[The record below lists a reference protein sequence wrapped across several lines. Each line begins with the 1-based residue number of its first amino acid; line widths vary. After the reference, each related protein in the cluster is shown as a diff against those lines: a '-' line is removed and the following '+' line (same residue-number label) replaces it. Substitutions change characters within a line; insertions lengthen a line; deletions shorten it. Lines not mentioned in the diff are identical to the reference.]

1 MNARTILAALVA
13 LLFFVDIAAAQDALT
28 VEEKGWLAKATRSED
43 NGWIRIKIG
52 GAPFERGFQ
61 HGYLL
66 AAEFKD
72 AWRVYD
78 AMTLQTTGLGLGFFV
93 EKAAELHKSKIPSE
107 QLEEMRGIA
116 AGLSKAG
123 AATTLDQIIG

>member
-1 MNARTILAALVA
+1 MKARSIFAALIGL
-13 LLFFVDIAAAQDALT
+13 LLFLDVAAAQDSLT
-28 VEEKGWLAKATRSED
+28 AEERGWLAKATRSED
-43 NGWIRIKIG
+43 NGWIHVKIG

-78 AMTLQTTGLGLGFFV
+78 AMTLQTTGLGLDFFV
-93 EKAAELHKSKIPSE
+93 EKAADFTNRRSLPSNS
-107 QLEEMRGIA
+107 RRC
-116 AGLSKAG
+116 G
-123 AATTLDQIIG
+123 ASPPALPRPVPRPR